1 MKTEKDL
8 HNLRKLLKEN
18 ILTSSSIKNNKS
30 SNKFY
35 SRTSQ
40 NNFKEINTLSN
51 EPKKVLSFSLLKY
64 KPKRL
69 INFKR
74 INIPLPSL
82 GKVTFD
88 YSRTFVS
95 ENESEIRSK
104 KRNLY
109 DFSKTNQNQNQT
121 KLEHFI
127 KDDNLIEFK
136 NLYIL
141 KYAQY
146 SDSFNKFHLYKDL
159 IKDDKK
165 RELEDLYNKIC
176 KNLDLQLQSFL
187 EDLDYDDDEGQ
198 NKKIFVSTYC
208 NTISQSKSNNENNS
222 KYINMKKK
230 ITGICSDFD
239 NYVIKF
245 INILFRELKENRNE
259 IIKFQKNNHEN
270 ELKINLLTK
279 QLEDLKGYINKYNLN
294 KMIFSEKAKENSI
307 RRIKEK
313 YTAKENEYIISMFK
327 FQKEINSLIQLL
339 NKNQNYYNKFK
350 DAEKEIAKNKKNTE
364 LLRINFHKELKE
376 KNVQYAIEKDQKEEL
391 MLKLNELNNIINEF
405 KEQKEKQTR
414 DEIEMTAQMMQ
425 LKNMVDEKSENI
437 MMMSEELEHYMR
449 IYNKEKNKYENTL
462 NALRTLE
469 NRIFKEE
476 QNYDINGNKK
486 DENINNENSLN
497 GKL

>member
-8 HNLRKLLKEN
+8 HNLRKLLREN
-18 ILTSSSIKNNKS
+18 ILTSSSIKNTKS

-35 SRTSQ
+35 SRTGQ
-40 NNFKEINTLSN
+40 NNLNGNNTLSN

-69 INFKR
+69 VNFKR

-95 ENESEIRSK
+95 ENSEIKSK
-104 KRNLY
+104 KRNFC
-109 DFSKTNQNQNQT
+109 DFSKNNQNQNQT
-121 KLEHFI
+121 QTKLEQVI
-127 KDDNLIEFK
+127 KDDNIIEFK
-136 NLYIL
+136 NIYIL

-146 SDSFNKFHLYKDL
+146 SDSFNKFHLFKDL

-165 RELEDLYNKIC
+165 REFEDLYNKIS
-176 KNLDLQLQSFL
+176 KNLDLQLQTFI
-187 EDLDYDDDEGQ
+187 EDLDYEDDEGQ
-198 NKKIFVSTYC
+198 NKKVFVSTYC
-208 NTISQSKSNNENNS
+208 NTISQSKSSIENNN

-239 NYVIKF
+239 NFVIKF

-279 QLEDLKGYINKYNLN
+279 ELEDLKGYIRKYNLN
-294 KMIFSEKAKENSI
+294 KMIYSEKAKENSI
-307 RRIKEK
+307 RKIKEK
-313 YTAKENEYIISMFK
+313 YTVKENEYIISMFK

-339 NKNQNYYNKFK
+339 DKNKNYYNKFK

-391 MLKLNELNNIINEF
+391 MLKLNELNNIIDEF
-405 KEQKEKQTR
+405 KEQKEKQAR
-414 DEIEMTAQMMQ
+414 DEIEMTAQMLQ

-449 IYNKEKNKYENTL
+449 IYNKEKIKYENTL

-476 QNYDINGNKK
+476 NYEVNGNKK
-486 DENINNENSLN
+486 DEKNNN
-497 GKL
+497 

>member
-8 HNLRKLLKEN
+8 HNLRKLLREN
-18 ILTSSSIKNNKS
+18 ILTSSSIKSTKS

-35 SRTSQ
+35 SRTNL
-40 NNFKEINTLSN
+40 NNFNVNNTLSN
-51 EPKKVLSFSLLKY
+51 EPKKVLSFSSLKY

-95 ENESEIRSK
+95 ENGSEIKSK

-121 KLEHFI
+121 KLEQFI
-127 KDDNLIEFK
+127 KDDNLIGFK
-136 NLYIL
+136 NIYIL
-141 KYAQY
+141 KFAQF
-146 SDSFNKFHLYKDL
+146 SDSFNKFHLNKDL

-165 RELEDLYNKIC
+165 REFEDLYNKIY
-176 KNLDLQLQSFL
+176 KNLDLQLQTFL
-187 EDLDYDDDEGQ
+187 EDLEYEDDEGQ

-208 NTISQSKSNNENNS
+208 NTISQSKSTIENNN

-230 ITGICSDFD
+230 ITGICSDFV
-239 NYVIKF
+239 NFVIKS

-259 IIKFQKNNHEN
+259 IVKFQKNNHEN

-279 QLEDLKGYINKYNLN
+279 ELDDLRGYINKYNLN
-294 KMIFSEKAKENSI
+294 KMIYSEKAKENSI
-307 RRIKEK
+307 RKIKEK

-339 NKNQNYYNKFK
+339 DKNKSYFNKYK

-376 KNVQYAIEKDQKEEL
+376 KNVKCAIERDQKEEL
-391 MLKLNELNNIINEF
+391 MLKLNELNNIIDEF
-405 KEQKEKQTR
+405 KEQKEKQAR
-414 DEIEMTAQMMQ
+414 DEIETTAQILK

-437 MMMSEELEHYMR
+437 MMMSEELEYYMR

-469 NRIFKEE
+469 NRIFKED
-476 QNYDINGNKK
+476 NYEVNGNKK
-486 DENINNENSLN
+486 D
-497 GKL
+497 